1 MGSGSG
7 VRCPGGLG
15 SDMRGSQVIFK
26 MGEDMIVRGID
37 FVISHVGDVK
47 DAVAFY
53 RDTLG
58 IEAPLIRD
66 GVISGD
72 GEEDTWTEFDTK
84 PVALALVK
92 WEQEAGRPG
101 IALAVDDVEEATE
114 TLRSKGVEIVMEPTA
129 SGSCIM
135 SWVRDPWGNLLCI
148 HRRNNGPV
156 G

>member
-58 IEAPLIRD
+58 IEAPLIRSPWWD
-66 GVISGD
+66 LRRHRLRPAFRADSHRGRIPPERDARSFPVR
-72 GEEDTWTEFDTK
+72 DT
-84 PVALALVK
+84 
-92 WEQEAGRPG
+92 
-101 IALAVDDVEEATE
+101 
-114 TLRSKGVEIVMEPTA
+114 PTA
-129 SGSCIM
+129 PQPA
-135 SWVRDPWGNLLCI
+135 D
-148 HRRNNGPV
+148 RRIGCV
-156 G
+156 